1 MSETQQSNTEN
12 VKLGPCKI
20 TYDGVDLGYTKG
32 GVEVTV
38 ETSTYEVTVDQFG
51 EAPVDEYIT
60 GRTVT
65 VSAPLA
71 ETTKENLE
79 HIMPGASLVND
90 GAVAASGE
98 IAVNTN
104 PTADETLTIN
114 GVTYMFKDSA
124 SLDNDNDIAIAIGLD
139 ANDTAAAIQA
149 KLSASSEPKVAVA
162 EYAIDESVESKIVV
176 TYKTTG
182 EAGNKFTMATNST
195 GLKVSLNLAGGAN
208 GAERVEV
215 TNAVGASLLK
225 SAKQLRLHPIANADD
240 DYSDDFVIPAA
251 GVAGGMNYSYMMDQ
265 ERTYPT
271 EFKGYPKKI
280 NGKDV
285 LFYVGAPIEEEGTS
299 L

>member
-1 MSETQQSNTEN
+1 MSEIQQSNTEN

-51 EAPVDEYIT
+51 EAPIDEYIT

-79 HIMPGASLVND
+79 RIMPGASVVNEG
-90 GAVAASGE
+90 GAYATGE

-104 PTADETLTIN
+104 PSDSETLTIN
-114 GVTYMFKDSA
+114 GVTYTFKTSA
-124 SLDNDNDIAIAIGLD
+124 SLDNDIEIGLD
-139 ANDTAAAIQA
+139 ENATAAAIQA
-149 KLSASSEPKVAVA
+149 KLSASVEPKVAVA
-162 EYAIDESVESKIVV
+162 NYEVDEVTQSKIVV
-176 TYKTTG
+176 TYKTMS
-182 EAGNKFTMATNST
+182 EAGNDFTMATSSS
-195 GLKVSLNLAGGAN
+195 GVSVSAKLAGGTEGN
-208 GAERVEV
+208 SRVEV

-225 SAKQLRLHPIANADD
+225 SAKELKLHPIANADD
-240 DYSDDFVIPAA
+240 DFSDDFVIPAA

-285 LFYVGAPIEEEGTS
+285 LFYVGAPIVEG
-299 L
+299 

>member
-1 MSETQQSNTEN
+1 MSEIQQSNTEN

-51 EAPVDEYIT
+51 EAPIDEYIT

-79 HIMPGASLVND
+79 RIMPGASLVND

-98 IAVNTN
+98 IAVNIN
-104 PTADETLTIN
+104 PTADKTLTIN
-114 GVTYMFKDSA
+114 GVTYTFKDSA
-124 SLDNDNDIAIAIGLD
+124 SLDNDIAIGLD
-139 ANDTAAAIQA
+139 ANATAAAIQV

-162 EYAIDESVESKIVV
+162 KYAIDKSVESKIVV

-182 EAGNKFTMATNST
+182 EAGNKFTMATNFT
-195 GLKVSLNLAGGAN
+195 GLTVSPNLAGGAN
-208 GAERVEV
+208 GTERVEV

>member
-1 MSETQQSNTEN
+1 MSEIQQSNTEN

-51 EAPVDEYIT
+51 EAPIDEYIT

-65 VSAPLA
+65 VTAPLA

-79 HIMPGASLVND
+79 RIMPGASVVNE
-90 GAVAASGE
+90 GASVATGE
-98 IAVNTN
+98 ISVNTN
-104 PTADETLTIN
+104 PIDGETLSIN
-114 GVTYMFKDSA
+114 GVLYTFKDEA
-124 SLDNDNDIAIAIGLD
+124 TLDNDIAIGGTPD
-139 ANDTAAAIQA
+139 ATAAAIQV
-149 KLSASSEPKVAVA
+149 KLSASTEPKVAVA
-162 EYAIDESVESKIVV
+162 EYTVDTATQTKVV
-176 TYKTTG
+176 VAYKTEG
-182 EAGNKFTMATNST
+182 VAGNNFVMSTTST
-195 GLKVSLNLAGGAN
+195 GLTVSANLSGGAS
-208 GAERVEV
+208 GEKRVEV

-225 SAKQLRLHPIANADD
+225 NAKQLVLHPIANADD

-251 GVAGGMNYSYMMDQ
+251 GVAGAMNYSYMMDQ

-285 LFYVGAPIEEEGTS
+285 LFYVGAPMEIDNTS

>member
-51 EAPVDEYIT
+51 EAPIDEYIT

-79 HIMPGASLVND
+79 RIMPGASLVND

-114 GVTYMFKDSA
+114 GVTYTFKNSA
-124 SLDNDNDIAIAIGLD
+124 SLDNDIAIGLD
-139 ANDTAAAIQA
+139 ANATAAAIQV

-195 GLKVSLNLAGGAN
+195 GLTVSPNLAGGAN

-225 SAKQLRLHPIANADD
+225 SAKQLRLHPIANVDD

>member
-1 MSETQQSNTEN
+1 MSEIQQSNTEN

-51 EAPVDEYIT
+51 EAPIDEYIT

-79 HIMPGASLVND
+79 RIMPGASLVND

-104 PTADETLTIN
+104 PTEDETLTIN
-114 GVTYMFKDSA
+114 GVTYTFKNSA
-124 SLDNDNDIAIAIGLD
+124 SLDNDIAIGLD
-139 ANDTAAAIQA
+139 ANATAAAIQV
-149 KLSASSEPKVAVA
+149 KLSASNEPKVAVA

-182 EAGNKFTMATNST
+182 EAGNKFTMVTNSI
-195 GLKVSLNLAGGAN
+195 GLTVSPNLAGGAN